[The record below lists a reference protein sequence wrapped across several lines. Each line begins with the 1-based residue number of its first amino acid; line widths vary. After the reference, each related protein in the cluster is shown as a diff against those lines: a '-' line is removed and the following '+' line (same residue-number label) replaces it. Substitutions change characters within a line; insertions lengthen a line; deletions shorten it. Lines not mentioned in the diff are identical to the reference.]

1 MGSVDGPDMP
11 TDRSLALVAAS
22 ILVAAAV
29 LGGCV
34 GDQAPSDA
42 GPTAGNATDDGT
54 VGDDAPGE
62 VDLDRVEAPTWE
74 MLDWF
79 TFEASGDWTTNTE
92 YDVIVHSTG
101 DGYVT
106 ATDTREQAVY
116 DLFWDD
122 PFIGGM
128 DEELNPASPEMPETV
143 FDWPLTPDKTWTSQD
158 GNGTTW
164 EMVAHKRDSVQTHA
178 GIFGGYHIRGES
190 ETGWTIFVTYVPGME
205 WFSNWMLHRPDDEM
219 MINVDMVGMGSNYTG
234 EMFLGESTDHLDAS
248 WGSAEDAPGGETFTV
263 SEDATDLRVYVS
275 LGSDPYGF
283 ALVGPEGQAGQASF
297 AGQPTQT
304 VHVEDPAAG
313 DWTVLAQTAG
323 AEGGGYLR
331 VVEMSLE
338 TMSH

>member
-1 MGSVDGPDMP
+1 MPAGRPSVVVAIL
-11 TDRSLALVAAS
+11 LAA
-22 ILVAAAV
+22 IL

-34 GDQAPSDA
+34 GSQAPAETD
-42 GPTAGNATDDGT
+42 TAPSETDDGT
-54 VGDDAPGE
+54 ADDAEPGE

-79 TFEASGDWTTNTE
+79 RFEASGPWTTNTQYE
-92 YDVIVHSTG
+92 VIVHSAG

-122 PFIGGM
+122 PFIGEM
-128 DEELNPASPEMPETV
+128 DAELNPASPEMPETV

-158 GNGTTW
+158 GNGTSW
-164 EMVAHKRDSVQTHA
+164 EMVAHEREQVQTHA
-178 GIFGGYHIRGES
+178 GTFGGYHIRGES

-219 MINVDMVGMGSNYTG
+219 MINVDMVGMGANYTG
-234 EMFLGESTDHLDAS
+234 EMYIGDSTEHVEAS
-248 WGSAEDAPGGETFTV
+248 WGAAPNQHSRSESFDV
-263 SEDATDLRVYVS
+263 DEDATDLRVHVD
-275 LGSDPYGF
+275 LRGDLYGF
-283 ALVGPEGQAGQASF
+283 ALVGPDDEIHAQQTGTRSGFSE
-297 AGQPTQT
+297 T
-304 VHVEDPAAG
+304 VHVVDPAAG
-313 DWTVLAQTAG
+313 QWTVLAQTAG